1 LFGIAAGALLAA
13 AVYAFANNDWLGFAM
28 LLGVALATALGGLVL
43 ALAGIND
50 RAPRWPPPPLV
61 REPATAS
68 ASGAAGATG
77 IRGAQDVPPLE
88 MIAVDRSLLTRPSM
102 LPFLAAVAL
111 GVFGVGLAAGHA
123 VVIVGLILGVFVAAG
138 WLAQCWRE
146 DPSFTGPEGV
156 WISERLLA
164 PFGFPLIALT
174 LVGIIVLS
182 VSRVLLAVPKAASVA
197 IAFALAVM
205 LLVVF
210 LALARQHRVR
220 GATVVTLGGFAF
232 VTLIAAGSVSA
243 ASGYRTFE
251 HPAAASTPTPTTVVA
266 QGIAYKTKQITVT
279 EGREASI
286 VFDNRDGG
294 TYHNIAV
301 YTERSGGS
309 PVWNGQ
315 PVQGVKKI
323 TYNQV
328 FNVAPGTYTFRC
340 DFHPT
345 AMIGTF
351 TVKAPGS

>member
-13 AVYAFANNDWLGFAM
+13 AVYAFANDDRLGFTL
-28 LLGVALATALGGLVL
+28 LLGIALATALGGLVL
-43 ALAGIND
+43 SVAGIKD
-50 RAPRWPPPPLV
+50 SAPRWPAPGGV
-61 REPATAS
+61 
-68 ASGAAGATG
+68 AA
-77 IRGAQDVPPLE
+77 QQMPPLE
-88 MIAVDRSLLTRPSM
+88 TTPVDRSLLTRPSFM
-102 LPFLAAVAL
+102 PFFAAVVL

-123 VVIVGLILGVFVAAG
+123 VVIVGLILGVFVTAG

-146 DPSFTGPEGV
+146 DPSFTGPEGA
-156 WISERLLA
+156 WISDRLLA

-182 VSRVLLAVPKAASVA
+182 ISRILLAVPKAASVA
-197 IAFALAVM
+197 IALVLAVL

-210 LALARQHRVR
+210 FALARQHKVNR
-220 GATVVTLGGFAF
+220 TVIVTMGGFAF
-232 VTLIAAGSVSA
+232 VALIAAGSYSA
-243 ASGYRTFE
+243 AAGFRTFE

-266 QGIAYKTKQITVT
+266 QGTAYKTKEITVT
-279 EGREASI
+279 QGRVATI
-286 VFDNRDGG
+286 VFQNLDGG

-315 PVQGVKKI
+315 PIQGVKKI

-328 FNVAPGTYTFRC
+328 FTVAPGTYTFRC

>member
-1 LFGIAAGALLAA
+1 L
-13 AVYAFANNDWLGFAM
+13 
-28 LLGVALATALGGLVL
+28 LLGIALATALGGLVL
-43 ALAGIND
+43 TVAGIND
-50 RAPRWPPPPLV
+50 RARRWPAPPLAQ
-61 REPATAS
+61 EPAPV
-68 ASGAAGATG
+68 AGAG
-77 IRGAQDVPPLE
+77 GAVRAETTSAADMPPLQ
-88 MIAVDRSLLTRPSM
+88 MTAVDRSLLTRPS
-102 LPFLAAVAL
+102 PFPLLAAIAL

-123 VVIVGLILGVFVAAG
+123 VVIVGLILGVFVAGG

-164 PFGFPLIALT
+164 PFAFPLIALT
-174 LVGIIVLS
+174 VVGVIVLS
-182 VSRVLLAVPKAASVA
+182 VSRILLAVPKAASVA
-197 IAFALAVM
+197 IALGLAVM

-210 LALARQHRVR
+210 FSLAQQHRLTR
-220 GATVVTLGGFAF
+220 TVIVTLGGFAF
-232 VTLIAAGSVSA
+232 VALIAAGSFSA

-251 HPAAASTPTPTTVVA
+251 HPAAASTPPPTTVVA
-266 QGIAYKTKQITVT
+266 QGTAYKIKQITVT
-279 EGREASI
+279 RGRVASI
-286 VFDNRDGG
+286 VFQNLDAG

-309 PVWNGQ
+309 PIWNGE
-315 PVQGVKKI
+315 PIKGVKKI

-328 FNVAPGTYTFRC
+328 FTVAPGTYTFRC

>member
-1 LFGIAAGALLAA
+1 MFGIAAGALLAA
-13 AVYAFANNDWLGFAM
+13 AVYAFANDDRLGFTL
-28 LLGVALATALGGLVL
+28 LLGIALATALGGLVL
-43 ALAGIND
+43 SVAGIKD
-50 RAPRWPPPPLV
+50 SAPRWPAPGGV
-61 REPATAS
+61 
-68 ASGAAGATG
+68 AA
-77 IRGAQDVPPLE
+77 QQMPPLE
-88 MIAVDRSLLTRPSM
+88 TTPVDRSLLTRPSFM
-102 LPFLAAVAL
+102 PFFAAVVL

-123 VVIVGLILGVFVAAG
+123 VVIVGLILGVFVTAG

-146 DPSFTGPEGV
+146 DPSFTGPEGA
-156 WISERLLA
+156 WISDRLLA

-182 VSRVLLAVPKAASVA
+182 ISRILLAVPKAASVA
-197 IAFALAVM
+197 IALVLAVL

-210 LALARQHRVR
+210 FALARQHKVNR
-220 GATVVTLGGFAF
+220 TVIVTMGGFAF
-232 VTLIAAGSVSA
+232 VALIAAGSYSA
-243 ASGYRTFE
+243 AAGFRTFE
-251 HPAAASTPTPTTVVA
+251 HPAAASTPPPTTVVA
-266 QGIAYKTKQITVT
+266 QGTAYKTKEITVT
-279 EGREASI
+279 QGRVASI
-286 VFDNRDGG
+286 VFHNLDAG

-315 PVQGVKKI
+315 PIQGTKKI

-328 FNVAPGTYTFRC
+328 FTVPPGTYTFRC

>member
-1 LFGIAAGALLAA
+1 LFGIAAGALVAA
-13 AVYAFANNDWLGFAM
+13 TVYAFANDDRLGFTL
-28 LLGVALATALGGLVL
+28 LLGIALATALGGLVVTV
-43 ALAGIND
+43 AGIND
-50 RAPRWPPPPLV
+50 RAPRWPAPPLAQ
-61 REPATAS
+61 EPAPL
-68 ASGAAGATG
+68 AGAG
-77 IRGAQDVPPLE
+77 GAVRPETPSAADMPPLQ
-88 MIAVDRSLLTRPSM
+88 MTAVDRSLLTRPS
-102 LPFLAAVAL
+102 PFPLLAAIAL

-123 VVIVGLILGVFVAAG
+123 VVIVGLILGVFVAGG

-164 PFGFPLIALT
+164 PFAFPLIALT
-174 LVGIIVLS
+174 VVGVIVLS
-182 VSRVLLAVPKAASVA
+182 VSRILLAVPKAASVA
-197 IAFALAVM
+197 IALGLAVM

-210 LALARQHRVR
+210 FSLAQQHRLTR
-220 GATVVTLGGFAF
+220 TVIVTLGGFAF
-232 VTLIAAGSVSA
+232 VALIAAGSFSA

-251 HPAAASTPTPTTVVA
+251 HPAAASTPPPTTVVA
-266 QGIAYKTKQITVT
+266 QGTAYKIKQITVT
-279 EGREASI
+279 RGRVASI
-286 VFDNRDGG
+286 VFQNLDAG

-309 PVWNGQ
+309 PIWNGE
-315 PVQGVKKI
+315 PIKGVKKI

-328 FNVAPGTYTFRC
+328 FTVAPGTYTFRC